1 MALESNVQSEGVYPA
16 DVVKWEADQRYTRE
30 KITLKGT
37 EDDELEVGQILEE
50 DEYGDYVTLA
60 TAANAAAILLENVTI
75 PAAAEI
81 ETIALIRG
89 PAIVTD
95 EHLAYNEEDSATVNA
110 ALLNLGI
117 KVESALTWV
126 EQTT

>member
-1 MALESNVQSEGVYPA
+1 MALESNVQSEGVYPV

-60 TAANAAAILLENVTI
+60 NAANAAAILLENVTI